1 MADSV
6 SVVLDQWRRA
16 RPDLDVSPIG
26 TVGRLMRL
34 SRLWD
39 KAIKDF
45 LVAHGV
51 EPGEFDVLSTLRR
64 TGPPYE
70 LTAGAFL
77 NASLV
82 TSGAITLRVDR
93 MVEKGLVERTRDEA
107 DRRVVKIRLTQAGL
121 RTIDELLPLHL
132 ENEAGFLTA
141 LSPADL
147 EKFTEL
153 LSMLLEARA
162 DTADHPAPN
171 P

>member
-45 LVAHGV
+45 LAEHGL
-51 EPGEFDVLSTLRR
+51 ESGEFDVLSTLRR
-64 TGPPYE
+64 SGPPYE

-77 NASLV
+77 KASLV
-82 TSGAITLRVDR
+82 TSGAITLRTDR
-93 MVEKGLVERTRDEA
+93 MIAKGLVERVRDDV
-107 DRRVVKIRLTQAGL
+107 DRRVVKIRLTEHGL
-121 RTIDELLPLHL
+121 QMIDGLLPLHL
-132 ENEAGFLTA
+132 ANEARLLQGLDGAELEHLTA
-141 LSPADL
+141 L
-147 EKFTEL
+147 
-153 LSMLLEARA
+153 LSSLLESYGDVA
-162 DTADHPAPN
+162 DRS
-171 P
+171 